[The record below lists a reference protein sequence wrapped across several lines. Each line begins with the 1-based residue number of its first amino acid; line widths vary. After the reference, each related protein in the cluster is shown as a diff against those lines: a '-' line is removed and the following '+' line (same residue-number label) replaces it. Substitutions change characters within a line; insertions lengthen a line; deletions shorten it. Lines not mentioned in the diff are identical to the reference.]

1 MRPLICV
8 VGRRAAKVTGLRF
21 AATVAAEAIGD
32 AVFRA
37 GGEPVILHGA
47 DRTRL
52 DELPVRLAA
61 FAGVLLPGGGDLD
74 PVHYGQDPDP
84 ATDPDDPVQDE
95 LDLAVIRTVLRTGIP
110 TLAICRGLQ
119 VVNTVCGGTL
129 HQHLPPGHLDVRHEV
144 TAVPGSHLADVVG
157 TEPFTV
163 SSYHHQSVDRAGL
176 GLRVVAHAPDGRIEA
191 VEHATRDLLA
201 VQWHPEDLA
210 AESIPDLCLF
220 ADLVSRGARHSAG

>member
-8 VGRRAAKVTGLRF
+8 IGRRAAKVTGLRF

-52 DELPVRLAA
+52 EELPVRLGR
-61 FAGVLLPGGGDLD
+61 FGGLLLPGGGDLD
-74 PVHYGQDPDP
+74 SRHYGQDPHP
-84 ATDPDDPVQDE
+84 ATDPDDPDQDA
-95 LDLAVIRTVLRTGIP
+95 LDLAVIRAVLDIGLP

-129 HQHLPPGHLDVRHEV
+129 HQHLPPGHQNVRHEV
-144 TAVPGSHLADVVG
+144 TAVPGSHLAEVVG

-163 SSYHHQSVDRAGL
+163 SSYHHQSVDRPGRD
-176 GLRVVAHAPDGRIEA
+176 LRVVAHAPDGGIEA
-191 VEHATRDLLA
+191 VEHTTRDLLA

-220 ADLVSRGARHSAG
+220 ADLVSRSAG